1 MASKVRGMTDNQQYF
16 AEWYMG
22 GSKISAVRR
31 EIPVYEKLIYINITV

>member
-22 GSKISAVRR
+22 GSKIDLHGTRHVLGENTELSC
-31 EIPVYEKLIYINITV
+31 